1 MSRHCRHVR
10 INGVTL
16 ANGVN
21 LAGRYGGGSLS
32 SQGPQYKITGSGTT
46 GLAPNPSTGQ
56 GGSITFDCDYSPS
69 SDAVRWSPSLR
80 SPGPVFVSNVSG
92 IKLNK
97 AVIAGTTY
105 NTSLTAPAT

>member
-1 MSRHCRHVR
+1 M
-10 INGVTL
+10 
-16 ANGVN
+16 
-21 LAGRYGGGSLS
+21 
-32 SQGPQYKITGSGTT
+32 
-46 GLAPNPSTGQ
+46 
-56 GGSITFDCDYSPS
+56 ITFDCDYSPS
-69 SDAVRWSPSLR
+69 GDAVRWSPSLR